1 MDRALSAQVQVYW
14 SNFARS
20 NFARFGDPNGGFG
33 GGSNGTI
40 QWPMAYLL

>member
-14 SNFARS
+14 S

>member
-14 SNFARS
+14 SNFAR
-20 NFARFGDPNGGFG
+20 FGDPNGGG
-33 GGSNGTI
+33 GGGNGTI